1 MREFFSPSRVKKL
14 VKVKSDFLIKVN
26 KTVEREKESQ
36 RQSDDDESAFL
47 TEFMIK
53 RVCDA

>member
-26 KTVEREKESQ
+26 NPLEREKESQ

-47 TEFMIK
+47 AKFVIE
-53 RVCDA
+53 